1 MPFRAACQI
10 VTHSDS
16 RRRHNPQL
24 AEILSNCAG
33 TTAASPRD
41 VRCPLVLALVL
52 ATLFASSAFAQS
64 SLRSYLPESTRVA
77 LGREALAALDQLDR
91 SVLPRP
97 ALRAVLGSKSA
108 TPYLGCTLPRIAE
121 LAEVPGMGDL
131 LDRFASNGQGVAYE
145 IAVAHAY
152 RSNLSSVSA
161 FLRGNEL
168 DGTLR
173 SGTVIESKSAEPHRP
188 EHLLLQLRRRA
199 EGGQKVI
206 LALGYRPG
214 ADFLQKLRALST
226 ELGGRLEV
234 HHIPLTTSTYE
245 VLVEGR
251 GIENPCSRTRITRPA
266 AIRATASSLAIA
278 GATAT
283 EPLLPELPSIAP
295 RLASGRWA
303 PPPERSWLR
312 RALDPRRLST
322 RSPRSLPRS
331 NLRASTGYR

>member
-1 MPFRAACQI
+1 
-10 VTHSDS
+10 
-16 RRRHNPQL
+16 
-24 AEILSNCAG
+24 
-33 TTAASPRD
+33 
-41 VRCPLVLALVL
+41 VRYVHAFALVL
-52 ATLFASSAFAQS
+52 AMSLATPAIAQT
-64 SLRSYLPESTRVA
+64 SLRSYLPISLHST
-77 LGREALAALDQLDR
+77 LGRDALNALDQLDR
-91 SVLPRP
+91 SALPRP
-97 ALRAVLGSKSA
+97 ALQAILGSKSA
-108 TPYLGCTLPRIAE
+108 APYLRCTLPRIAE
-121 LAEVPGMGDL
+121 LAGVTGMGDL
-131 LDRFASNGQGVAYE
+131 LDRFATNGQGVAYE

-152 RSNLSSVSA
+152 RTNLSSVSA

-173 SGTVIESKSAEPHRP
+173 SGTVIESKSAEPRRP

-234 HHIPLTTSTYE
+234 HHIPLATSTYE

-251 GIENPCSRTRITRPA
+251 GIENPCSRTLLTRPA
-266 AIRATASSLAIA
+266 PIKATASSIAII

-283 EPLLPELPSIAP
+283 EPLLPALHPSAP
-295 RLASGRWA
+295 RAAAPRFT

-312 RALDPRRLST
+312 RALDRRGPLP

-331 NLRASTGYR
+331 TLRASTGYR